1 MLSKFVLPGNKVE
14 IRPIVQADEEEQDL
28 NQQKQV
34 YQSQVYDIQSD
45 ERLEIY
51 MPMVKNRLIS
61 LPVNTEYDL
70 FFMTGGG
77 IFECTAVVLDVY
89 KIEKAFVLLLETT
102 STLRKNQRREFFRL
116 ECALEMYS
124 RPLEKDEIRAVLRH
138 DNYLKANLP
147 LDPGIIVD
155 ISGGGLRF
163 VGESAYGVDD
173 LIYCKYTLI
182 KEEKPK
188 DYTMVAKI
196 LMSRELEN
204 KPGSYEHRAQYI
216 NIDNSER
223 EEIIRFIFKE
233 ESKRRKREKG
243 L

>member
-1 MLSKFVLPGNKVE
+1 MLSKIVLPGNRVE
-14 IRPIVQADEEEQDL
+14 IRTIVHGDGEEQDYD
-28 NQQKQV
+28 QKRQV
-34 YQSQVYDIQSD
+34 YQSQVYDVQSD

-51 MPMVKNRLIS
+51 MPMLKNRLIS

-70 FFMTGGG
+70 FFSTAGGMY
-77 IFECTAVVLDVY
+77 ECTAIVLDVY

-102 STLRKNQRREFFRL
+102 SPLRKNQRREYYRL

-124 RPLEKDEIRAVLRH
+124 RHLDQEEMKAVLRH
-138 DNYLKANLP
+138 DNYLKTNLA
-147 LDPGIIVD
+147 LEPGIIVD
-155 ISGGGLRF
+155 ISGGGIRF
-163 VGESAYGVDD
+163 VGESGYAVDD

-182 KEEKPK
+182 KDEKPK
-188 DYTMVAKI
+188 EYTMVAKI
-196 LMSRELEN
+196 LMCRELEN

-223 EEIIRFIFKE
+223 EEIIRFIFRE
-233 ESKRRKREKG
+233 ESRRRKREKG